1 MPTENSV
8 SEVQAASAAA
18 PKSRVFWYLFLLA
31 LTNLMWAAQGT
42 AVKFLDRQ
50 LGPIAITFLPFYVT
64 TVLFIPLLVRARR
77 KQGAAAARLTG
88 RDWLAFSIAGIGGQV
103 LAQLG
108 MTWGISKS
116 LASNGAILNLLI
128 PVITAVL
135 ASAMLRERLT
145 ALRIGCLLV
154 GLAGVGLLSVEDL
167 RQSSFFRSRYFIGN
181 LLILGGCIGSSFYN
195 VYCKGLM
202 RRFQEIE
209 ILIFSYLTA
218 SLASLPLLVWVEPFH
233 FSQLA
238 ALDWRSWLAFAF
250 LALCMYGISM
260 LLFFYVL
267 QHLEVTVA
275 SASLYLVPLF
285 GVLLAWLFLG
295 EHLSAP
301 ALMGAGIV
309 LVSTVL
315 IMKWDKS
322 AA

>member
-1 MPTENSV
+1 MSNADRPI
-8 SEVQAASAAA
+8 EVAAPAVAP
-18 PKSRVFWYLFLLA
+18 PKSRALWFLFLLA

-64 TVLFIPLLVRARR
+64 TILFLPLLLRARR
-77 KQGAAAARLTG
+77 QNPAAARLTW
-88 RDWLAFSIAGIGGQV
+88 RDWRAFAIAGVGGQV

-108 MTWGISKS
+108 MTWGISRS

-135 ASAMLRERLT
+135 ASVLLRERLT
-145 ALRIGCLLV
+145 PLRLICLLV

-167 RQSSFFRSRYFIGN
+167 RQSSFLRSRYLGGN
-181 LLILGGCIGSSFYN
+181 LLILGGCLGSAFYN
-195 VYCKGLM
+195 VYCKGLL
-202 RRFQEIE
+202 RRFLEIE

-218 SLASLPLLVWVEPFH
+218 SLASLPLLVWAEPFQ
-233 FSQLA
+233 FAQLA
-238 ALDWRSWLAFAF
+238 ALDGKSWTAFAF
-250 LALCMYGISM
+250 LAIFMYGVSM

-285 GVLLAWLFLG
+285 GVLLAGGFLH
-295 EHLSAP
+295 ERLSGV
-301 ALMGAGIV
+301 ALCGAAV
-309 LVSTVL
+309 TLVATVA
-315 IMKWDKS
+315 IMRWDKS
-322 AA
+322 AV

>member
-1 MPTENSV
+1 MNNERPIADL
-8 SEVQAASAAA
+8 QAAPAVS
-18 PKSRVFWYLFLLA
+18 PRSRTLWFLFLLA

-64 TVLFIPLLVRARR
+64 TLLFIPLLVRARR
-77 KQGAAAARLTG
+77 NNPGAARLTG
-88 RDWLAFSIAGIGGQV
+88 RDWVGFAIAGIGGQV

-135 ASAMLRERLT
+135 ASVMLRERIT
-145 ALRIGCLLV
+145 VLRVACLLV

-167 RQSSFFRSRYFIGN
+167 RHSSFFRSRYLVGN
-181 LLILGGCIGSSFYN
+181 LLILGGCLGSAFYN
-195 VYCKGLM
+195 VFCKGLL
-202 RRFQEIE
+202 RRFLEIE

-218 SLASLPLLVWVEPFH
+218 SVASLPLLIWVEPFH

-250 LALCMYGISM
+250 LAICMYGLSM

-285 GVLLAWLFLG
+285 GVVLAGAFLG
-295 EHLSAP
+295 ERLSAT
-301 ALMGAGIV
+301 ALAGAAIV

-322 AA
+322 AL